1 MAIVFNTRRTASVR
15 AQTNCEVCVLTNR
28 QFYKVAKQYPEEAL
42 IMKDIIL
49 SKYGMDDAKKTDS
62 KKKLQE
68 ELDRKKIDEASG
80 KRNDELTAEEKLEKE
95 KKEGDQLNEQN
106 EDEDEDEGEGED
118 EDENENEDADEE
130 LVEKL
135 NIVKEREGEMG
146 KNNNNNNNNNNNES
160 LTAKDEEKSTEL
172 TELQQKSLFDLRGA
186 KKHSLTN
193 LVGGQFKRE
202 DSMMSDI
209 SHSTASTG
217 IGSRQNSALSGFDIK
232 PGIGSRQSSVIDAHG
247 SPSPTSSRLI
257 KPTGKEM
264 AGTKK
269 VLSGKDDDVMLLAA
283 AGNEDLWRIAR
294 NFKEELRKIDEL
306 AFGVIVEEEK
316 LGRRM
321 ATVKRKL
328 AED

>member
-1 MAIVFNTRRTASVR
+1 
-15 AQTNCEVCVLTNR
+15 
-28 QFYKVAKQYPEEAL
+28 
-42 IMKDIIL
+42 MKDIIL

-146 KNNNNNNNNNNNES
+146 KNNNNNNSNNNNNNNES

>member
-1 MAIVFNTRRTASVR
+1 
-15 AQTNCEVCVLTNR
+15 
-28 QFYKVAKQYPEEAL
+28 
-42 IMKDIIL
+42 MKDIIL
-49 SKYGMDDAKKTDS
+49 SKYGMDDAKKADS

-146 KNNNNNNNNNNNES
+146 KNNNNNNSNNNNNNNES